1 MRGNE
6 ASHVFGL
13 SAKDLPVLL
22 FGHYV
27 MGYKVR
33 KPTIILFL

>member
-1 MRGNE
+1 MKLRMFF
-6 ASHVFGL
+6 VYP
-13 SAKDLPVLL
+13 AKDKPVLL